1 MPDHVEDMKAGR
13 VVVSDPRAGGSCIWY
28 YEDGLLKNQVLI
40 QGLGQG
46 HPGPRHLWVHAEES
60 DPNRNTEGRTQKPG
74 PWGGESADCAPWA
87 SHALLWASVCKN
99 KSNELGAS
107 KGPPSSDAYD
117 RT

>member
-40 QGLGQG
+40 QELGQG

-60 DPNRNTEGRTQKPG
+60 DPNEEHRGTHTEARTLGRGECRLCPLGKSCSSLGLSLQKQ
-74 PWGGESADCAPWA
+74 EQ
-87 SHALLWASVCKN
+87 
-99 KSNELGAS
+99 
-107 KGPPSSDAYD
+107 
-117 RT
+117 